1 MARKRWGIL
10 LLLIAAALGCAF
22 AAWYAFAPFRDLD
35 LLIVNG
41 TVVDGSGGEPYVGD
55 VGVRGG
61 KVVGISRWRFLFSK
75 PKLLIDAR
83 GRLVSPGFIDVHTHI
98 EPNVPNAGAFIP
110 ANFLRQ
116 GVTTVIT
123 GNCGR
128 SRVDVAEFFRRLE
141 KNGTYINVATL
152 VG

>member
-1 MARKRWGIL
+1 MSRRRWVIIL
-10 LLLIAAALGCAF
+10 LLMAVASGGAY
-22 AAWYAFAPFRDLD
+22 AAWLVFAPLRDLD

-55 VGVRGG
+55 IGVRGG
-61 KVVGISRWRFLFSK
+61 KVVGISRWRFLFSR
-75 PKLLIDAR
+75 PKLLIDA
-83 GRLVSPGFIDVHTHI
+83 GGKVVSPGFIDVHTHI
-98 EPNVPNAGAFIP
+98 EPNVPNSGAFVA

-128 SRVDVAEFFRRLE
+128 SRVDV
-141 KNGTYINVATL
+141 
-152 VG
+152 